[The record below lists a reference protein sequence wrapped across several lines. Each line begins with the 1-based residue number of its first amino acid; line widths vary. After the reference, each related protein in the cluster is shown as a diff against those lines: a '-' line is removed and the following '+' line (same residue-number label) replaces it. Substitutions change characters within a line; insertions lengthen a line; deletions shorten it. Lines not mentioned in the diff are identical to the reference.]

1 MKLRFLL
8 CTLALIGTISS
19 PAMTIEEELT
29 EFRSIGNTY
38 LTAWDQAESTPEAFI
53 LLVRGYPAKAAW
65 YRETYAKYQHEIQSG
80 TDLGKRVFSAAKGAK
95 TGIDAFLD
103 TAKDFAT
110 TYPVRFKDL
119 IGKAKAD
126 AALAESEKT
135 PGYYR
140 AALGTLDR
148 AEWMVTVLVAFNGE
162 ADPIA
167 RQCGKGILE
176 LRSSFETKEAAL
188 IRTTARVVKAP
199 EETYRG
205 EDLETLRTGVAVAWK
220 KAHPADRII
229 AVVCDR
235 PEWKLNRFSRWHE
248 TDAKWDHID
257 KSYLELSVVV
267 EKDAKTALIH
277 AAFVNRDNATGEI
290 TFGVD
295 TKGGSFVTDEI
306 SQDQL

>member
-1 MKLRFLL
+1 MKSILTLLAFLVSTSL
-8 CTLALIGTISS
+8 Q
-19 PAMTIEEELT
+19 AMTLEEELA

-38 LTAWDQAESTPEAFI
+38 LTAWDQSESAPEAFI
-53 LLVRGYPAKAAW
+53 ALVRAYPAKARW
-65 YRETYAKYQHEIQSG
+65 YQETYAKYRAETEAK
-80 TDLGKRVFSAAKGAK
+80 TDLGKTVFSAAKGAK
-95 TGIDAFLD
+95 TGIDTFL
-103 TAKDFAT
+103 ASAGEFAAA
-110 TYPVRFKDL
+110 YPGRFKEL
-119 IGKAKAD
+119 IEKAKGD

-140 AALGTLDR
+140 AALDTLDR

-167 RQCGKGILE
+167 KQCAKGILE
-176 LRSSFETKEAAL
+176 LRSSYESKEAAL
-188 IRTTARVVKAP
+188 IRATARVVKAP

-205 EDLETLRTGVAVAWK
+205 KDLETLRAGVAAAWK
-220 KAHPADRII
+220 KAYPGDRVI
-229 AVVCDR
+229 AIVFDQAA
-235 PEWKLNRFSRWHE
+235 WKLNRFSRWHE

-267 EKDAKTALIH
+267 EKEAKTALIH
-277 AAFVNRDNATGEI
+277 AAFVNRDNATGAI

-306 SQDQL
+306 GKDEL